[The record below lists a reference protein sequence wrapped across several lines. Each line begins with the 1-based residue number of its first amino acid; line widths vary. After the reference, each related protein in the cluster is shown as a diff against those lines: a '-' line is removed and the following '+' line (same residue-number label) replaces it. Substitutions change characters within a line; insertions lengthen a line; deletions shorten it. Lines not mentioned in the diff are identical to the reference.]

1 MLCNI
6 QYTLGINQIP
16 VSTKWQCCQGWWSLF
31 FEAELP
37 GVVLKPFHSR
47 QVLVWHSQK
56 TEITWPSWS
65 PISWWILKKD
75 SQCCSLPTH
84 CLPLIHV
91 LLTGEGY
98 PVWLLLLTQHM
109 SFDSFYQKVCF
120 SLVLTLLAVCGRA
133 HWVSNRN
140 REPTSSYPVFSFQLK
155 HGVATLSKHH
165 SLSLLPWSIN

>member
-91 LLTGEGY
+91 LLTGRLPCVAAPAHSTHEL
-98 PVWLLLLTQHM
+98 WLLL
-109 SFDSFYQKVCF
+109 
-120 SLVLTLLAVCGRA
+120 
-133 HWVSNRN
+133 
-140 REPTSSYPVFSFQLK
+140 
-155 HGVATLSKHH
+155 SK
-165 SLSLLPWSIN
+165 SLLFSCTDTSGCVWEGTLGLQQEQGTYLQLSCFFIPTEAWCCNTV